1 MNNVVKFL
9 ALSSVFFYVLCWF
22 THQPT
27 KLEHNVGLVL
37 PWASLL
43 FSVLIGLIWDIKNK
57 EYFAAWGYTYAAV
70 TVIYV
75 VVVSIMAGS
84 IWHQLP
90 HLCACTCFISYF
102 TLEHSKRE

>member
-1 MNNVVKFL
+1 MKKLVKLL
-9 ALSSVFFYVLCWF
+9 ALISVFFYVLCWF

-27 KLEHNVGLVL
+27 KLAYNVGLAL
-37 PWASLL
+37 PWASLFL
-43 FSVLIGLIWDIKNK
+43 SVLIGLIWDIKNK
-57 EYFAAWGYTYAAV
+57 DYFTAWGYIYAAV

-75 VVVSIMAGS
+75 VAVSIMAGS

-90 HLCACTCFISYF
+90 HLCACICFISYF